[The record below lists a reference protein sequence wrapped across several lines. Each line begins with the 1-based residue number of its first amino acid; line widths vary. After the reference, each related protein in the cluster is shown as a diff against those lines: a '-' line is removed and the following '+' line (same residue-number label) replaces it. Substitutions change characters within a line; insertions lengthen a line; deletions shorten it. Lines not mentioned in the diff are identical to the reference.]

1 MYKKVSFLIRD
12 SYLKNVCVYTRTW
25 YHGTVV
31 RYVGR
36 HLYLYGCSGIVVTKT
51 EIFTLWGIYLSKHD

>member
-12 SYLKNVCVYTRTW
+12 SYLKNVCVYTRT
-25 YHGTVV
+25 GTRYLV
-31 RYVGR
+31 RYVGS

>member
-1 MYKKVSFLIRD
+1 M
-12 SYLKNVCVYTRTW
+12 CVYIHVPGSW
-25 YHGTVV
+25 YLVPLVPVV